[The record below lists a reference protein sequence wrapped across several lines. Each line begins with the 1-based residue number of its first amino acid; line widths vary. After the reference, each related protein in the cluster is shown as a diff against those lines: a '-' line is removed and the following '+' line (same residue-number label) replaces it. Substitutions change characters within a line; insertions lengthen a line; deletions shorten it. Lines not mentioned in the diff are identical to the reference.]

1 MSIAFLFAG
10 QGVQKIGMG
19 QSVYEAYP
27 ASRAVF
33 DQANFDI
40 DVKQLCFYGPQ
51 EMLDDTRYTQV
62 SLLVTSLA
70 IAKAAE
76 SEGIIPDVVAGLSL
90 GEYSALTYAK
100 AFSVEDA
107 ISLVIKRGAIMSS
120 ALEGGK
126 TGMVAVLG
134 STKAVI
140 EEVLALD
147 EVKQAGI
154 CEIANYNSPN
164 QIVIT
169 GENVALDMAVEQL
182 KLRGAKRLIPLQV
195 SGAFHSQLLKDAS
208 ILLQKEL
215 LKVNVSK
222 PELDVIMNVSGQ
234 KEEDIVDALR
244 RQICSS
250 VQFIQTIE
258 TMVDM
263 GVDTFVEV
271 GPGQVL
277 SSFVRKIAPKAKVL
291 AMEDVASIQ
300 KCKEAIY
307 GN

>member
-40 DVKQLCFYGPQ
+40 DVKHLCFYGPQ

-234 KEEDIVDALR
+234 KEDDIVDALR

-300 KCKEAIY
+300 RCKEAIY